1 MFKIANSNTDTHT
14 TTIDYSMVS
23 PRSPIWLDCDPGH
36 DDAFAMLLAAHLPQ
50 FELVGV
56 STVYG
61 NAPLSRTT
69 LNALALG
76 EAFAV
81 APVRVWPGAD
91 KPLKRALSNAPE
103 IHGES
108 GLDGT
113 SLLPKATLA
122 DAAGPVGS
130 AVGALA
136 AAIEAHAGEIYVV
149 ATGTLT
155 NIALLAT
162 ERPDLLCK
170 IKHLS
175 IMGGGFAEGNWTK
188 FAEFNIWCD
197 PEAAR
202 MVLRHS
208 ELAGRTTLVTLDMTH
223 QAIATPE
230 VQARVLGSSDGKD
243 GDVFYVRCMLYE
255 LLQFFA
261 KTYRDHFGF
270 DAGPPVHDP
279 LAVAALLTDESGA
292 GLGLEF
298 GEYELDV
305 ILDGERVGE
314 TVKVRPSAKGVKVL
328 EKIDMDRFWELIYQS
343 LDNLEKNR

>member
-1 MFKIANSNTDTHT
+1 
-14 TTIDYSMVS
+14 
-23 PRSPIWLDCDPGH
+23 
-36 DDAFAMLLAAHLPQ
+36 MLLAAHLPQ
-50 FELVGV
+50 FDLVGI

-69 LNALALG
+69 LNALALA

-81 APVRVWPGAD
+81 SSTARVWPGAD
-91 KPLKRALSNAPE
+91 KPLQRALSNAPE

-113 SLLPKATLA
+113 TLLPKATLA

-130 AVGALA
+130 AVAALA
-136 AAIEAHAGEIYVV
+136 AAIEAHAGELYVV

-155 NIALLAT
+155 NIARLAT
-162 ERPDLLCK
+162 DRPDLLAQ
-170 IKHLS
+170 IKHLG
-175 IMGGGFAEGNWTK
+175 IMGGGFAEGGNWTK

-202 MVLRHS
+202 TVLRHPA
-208 ELAGRTTLVTLDMTH
+208 LAGRTTIVTLDMSH

-230 VQARVLGSSDGKD
+230 VQARVLGSSEGS
-243 GDVFYVRCMLYE
+243 YVRRMLYE
-255 LLQFFA
+255 LLGFFA

-279 LAVAALLTDESGA
+279 LAVAALLTDEST

-305 ILDGERVGE
+305 VLEGERVGE
-314 TVKVRPSAKGVKVL
+314 TVKIGPSPKGVKVL
-328 EKIDMDRFWELIYQS
+328 EKINMERFWELIYES
-343 LDNLEKNR
+343 LDNLEKTR

>member
-1 MFKIANSNTDTHT
+1 
-14 TTIDYSMVS
+14 MVS
-23 PRSPIWLDCDPGH
+23 SRSPIWLDCDPGH
-36 DDAFAMLLAAHLPQ
+36 DDAFAMLLAAQLPQ
-50 FELVGV
+50 FELVGI

-69 LNALALG
+69 LNALGLA

-81 APVRVWPGAD
+81 ALPPTARVWPGAD
-91 KPLKRALSNAPE
+91 KPLQRALSNAPE

-113 SLLPKATLA
+113 NLLPKATLA

-130 AVGALA
+130 AVAALA
-136 AAIEAHAGEIYVV
+136 AAIEAHAGDLYVV

-155 NIALLAT
+155 NIALLAA
-162 ERPDLLCK
+162 ERPELLPQ
-170 IKHLS
+170 IKHLG
-175 IMGGGFAEGNWTK
+175 IMGGGFAEGGNWTK

-202 MVLRHS
+202 TVLRHQA
-208 ELAGRTTLVTLDMTH
+208 LAGRTTLVTLDMSH
-223 QAIATPE
+223 QAIATAE
-230 VQARVLGSSDGKD
+230 VQARILGNSSSSDGS
-243 GDVFYVRCMLYE
+243 GEVFYVRRMLYE
-255 LLQFFA
+255 LLGFFA
-261 KTYRDHFGF
+261 KTYHDYFGF
-270 DAGPPVHDP
+270 KAGPPVHDP
-279 LAVAALLTDESGA
+279 LAVAALLTDDSFGA

-305 ILDGERVGE
+305 ILEGERVGE
-314 TVKVRPSAKGVKVL
+314 TVKIGPSTKGVKVL
-328 EKIDMDRFWELIYQS
+328 EKINMDKFWELIYES